1 MGHRQHRAQIHPFG
15 LFGCVLHGLHIC
27 HMLQNNCQTY
37 FKKCKQQTTGSTRAK
52 EIKVSK
58 TFKMLKVFKLCQ
70 VPKIRLR
77 CFFVQ

>member
-1 MGHRQHRAQIHPFG
+1 
-15 LFGCVLHGLHIC
+15 
-27 HMLQNNCQTY
+27 
-37 FKKCKQQTTGSTRAK
+37 
-52 EIKVSK
+52 VSK